1 MGNFHSQIITF
12 DLFPFVCHADT
23 TAQLTLKKIPTEDR
37 TFTLNIYI
45 KDNAGMGV
53 PQAFKGELIL

>member
-1 MGNFHSQIITF
+1 MDTLHSQIITF
-12 DLFPFVCHADT
+12 DLFPFVCHAGT
-23 TAQLTLKKIPTEDR
+23 TAKLTLKKIPTEDK

-45 KDNAGMGV
+45 KDNAGMGI